1 MRTKIL
7 LSAAL
12 VAAGIA
18 AADAQQVYSVN
29 AVGYVNVTL
38 KAGYN
43 LLNNPLNGTN
53 NNVNTIIP
61 TAPEGSSLYKWN
73 GNAQAFF
80 QADAYAFPLGWIDSD
95 ANPST
100 TTISPGE
107 GFFIQNPAGATT
119 ITFVGE
125 VPQGSLTNR
134 IGQNYGFYGSQVPQ
148 SATLT
153 ALGFPGAEGM
163 NYNAW
168 NAMSQAYAQAYSYAS
183 GFWFDPDGNPND
195 PVLGVAEGFL
205 LQNPTGQAIDWTRTF
220 SVNN

>member
-38 KAGYN
+38 VPGYN

-53 NNVNTIIP
+53 NIVSTVIP
-61 TAPEGSSLYKWN
+61 TVPDGTSLLTWN
-73 GNAQAFF
+73 SAAQDFNQADVYIGGWADGDGNPSTRVLSPGQAFF
-80 QADAYAFPLGWIDSD
+80 LQNNSG
-95 ANPST
+95 ANS
-100 TTISPGE
+100 
-107 GFFIQNPAGATT
+107 T

-125 VPQGSLTNR
+125 VPQGNLTNR
-134 IGQNYGFYGSQVPQ
+134 VSQNFGFYGSQVPQ
-148 SATLT
+148 TAGLT
-153 ALGFPGAEGM
+153 ALGFPGSSGM
-163 NYNAW
+163 SFYPW
-168 NAMSQAYAQAYSYAS
+168 NKAIQDYGQSYSYA
-183 GFWFDPDGNPND
+183 GGAWFDGDGNPSD
-195 PVLGVAEGFL
+195 PIVAVAEGFL
-205 LQNPTGQAIDWTRTF
+205 IANPNAAADWTRTF

>member
-38 KAGYN
+38 VPGYN
-43 LLNNPLNGTN
+43 LLANPLNGTN
-53 NNVNTIIP
+53 NAVTTILP
-61 TAPEGSSLYKWN
+61 TVPEGTSLLTWN
-73 GNAQAFF
+73 PAINDFN
-80 QADAYAFPLGWIDSD
+80 QADAFVGGGWLDEFG
-95 ANPST
+95 NTST
-100 TTISPGE
+100 RQLPPGQ
-107 GFFIQNPAGATT
+107 GFFLQNNSGANAS

-125 VPQGSLTNR
+125 VPQGSLSNPVNT
-134 IGQNYGFYGSQVPQ
+134 GYGFFGSQVPQ
-148 SATLT
+148 SAGLT
-153 ALGFPGAEGM
+153 ALGFPASEGM
-163 NYNAW
+163 SYSPWDKAIQDYG
-168 NAMSQAYAQAYSYAS
+168 QAYVFTGGS
-183 GFWFDPDGNPND
+183 WFNPGGDPAD

-205 LQNPTGQAIDWTRTF
+205 LSNPNPPVNWTRNF